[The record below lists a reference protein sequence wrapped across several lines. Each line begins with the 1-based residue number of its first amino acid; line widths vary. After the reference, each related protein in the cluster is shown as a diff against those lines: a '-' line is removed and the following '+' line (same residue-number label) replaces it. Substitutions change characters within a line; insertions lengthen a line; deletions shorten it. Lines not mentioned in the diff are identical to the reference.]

1 MIILS
6 ILKQSQTSSLLQEI
20 IMKNEKH
27 VAVIGGGITGLS
39 AAWELQKRAQN
50 RVSFSLLERDNLW
63 GGKVVTRRITTE
75 GGESIIIDGGPES
88 FVTRKPEVWELAHQ
102 VGVQGQIIDPGSE
115 TSHMFVLDGGKP
127 VPVPLN
133 PLEFIRSPLMSTR
146 GKLRMLAEPFIP
158 PKRDGAD
165 ESLAQF
171 ASRRLGVE
179 AMEKFIGPILAGIY
193 NTDPHRQSILTTSPI
208 MREMEAE
215 YGGLFKGAFGRM
227 RAARKQD
234 QDDKPPRF
242 IAFENGAQELVTAI
256 IEKLDGDLRLSTAA
270 RQILNVNTGYTIRTD
285 HGDIQADALILATPA
300 NAASQM
306 LSGVNSDA
314 ADLLAKIRHEN
325 IGTLSLVYRAQDV
338 SMPQRIH
345 GMMVPRREGRKIDA
359 VTFTSL
365 KMPARAPEDYL
376 VMRVFIGGGAPEIV
390 EQEEAALVESVRA
403 ELADLLGIVAE
414 PVETALFRW
423 PKSFPQA
430 DVGHLDLVADIQKKL
445 LPGIFLAGSSYRGI
459 GVPDCIRQGQDAA
472 QDVLNHFA
480 VV

>member
-1 MIILS
+1 M
-6 ILKQSQTSSLLQEI
+6 QEI
-20 IMKNEKH
+20 NMKNEKH
-27 VAVIGGGITGLS
+27 VAIIGGGITGLS
-39 AAWELQKRAQN
+39 AAWELQKHAQDEL
-50 RVSFSLLERDNLW
+50 SFSLVERDNLW
-63 GGKVVTRRITTE
+63 GGKVVTRRITTK
-75 GGESIIIDGGPES
+75 GGETIIIDGGPES

-115 TSHMFVLDGGKP
+115 TSHMFVLDGGVP
-127 VPVPLN
+127 VPVPLS
-133 PLEFIRSPLMSTR
+133 PLAFIRSPLMSAR

-158 PKRDGAD
+158 PKRDDAD
-165 ESLAQF
+165 ESLAEF

-208 MREMEAE
+208 MREMEAQ
-215 YGGLFKGAFGRM
+215 YGGLFKGALGRM
-227 RAARKQD
+227 RAARKED
-234 QDDKPPRF
+234 QHEKPPRF
-242 IAFENGAQELVTAI
+242 IAFKNGAQDLITAI
-256 IEKLDGDLRLSTAA
+256 TEKLDGDLRLGTDVRRIQKVGA
-270 RQILNVNTGYTIRTD
+270 GYTVSTNF
-285 HGDIQADALILATPA
+285 GEIQADALILATPA
-300 NAASQM
+300 NAAAQM
-306 LSGVNSDA
+306 LLSINADA

-338 SMPQRIH
+338 SVPQRIH

-365 KMPARAPEDYL
+365 KMPARAPEDHL
-376 VMRVFIGGGAPEIV
+376 VMRVFIGGGAPDIV
-390 EQEEAALVESVRA
+390 EQEEAVLVEIVRA

-414 PVETALFRW
+414 PFETALFRW

-430 DVGHLDLVADIQKKL
+430 DVGHLDLVTDIQKKL

-472 QDVLNHFA
+472 RDVMNHFA